1 MSNKYEEKIY
11 LYSGKTKG
19 IKFDWSNVSMPK
31 IKKVYKI
38 HHDEKLI
45 AYSLGCMRIFPLH
58 LDGIV
63 LTDKAL
69 YTHPCHKDNNI
80 NRLDYD
86 SLYLYDISFKDIYSN
101 VILKNSLNVF
111 IVFTE
116 SMLSQSITTAE
127 YYELL
132 TELRKISLNG
142 KSTYES
148 KLREKRKGSWF
159 SELAHLDE
167 QELNKEYRILVKK
180 YHPDI
185 NPDID
190 TSMIVSIN
198 NEHDEIL
205 KKIKL

>member
-1 MSNKYEEKIY
+1 MMNKYGEKIY
-11 LYSGKTKG
+11 SYFGKTKG
-19 IKFDWSNVSMPK
+19 IKFDWSNMAMPK
-31 IKKVYKI
+31 IKKAYKI
-38 HHDEKLI
+38 NKDEILI

-69 YTHPCHKDNNI
+69 YTHPCHKNNSI
-80 NRLDYD
+80 NRLAYD
-86 SLYLYDISFKDIYSN
+86 SLYLYEISFKDKYSN
-101 VILKNSLNVF
+101 IILKNSLNIFV
-111 IVFTE
+111 VFTE

-132 TELRKISLNG
+132 TELRKVSMKG
-142 KSTYES
+142 KNTYES
-148 KLREKRKGSWF
+148 KLREKKEGSWF
-159 SELAHLDE
+159 SALAHLDVR
-167 QELNKEYRILVKK
+167 ELNKEYRNLVKK

-205 KKIKL
+205 KKMKL

>member
-1 MSNKYEEKIY
+1 MSNEYEEKIY

-19 IKFDWSNVSMPK
+19 IIFDWSNVSMPK
-31 IKKVYKI
+31 IKKAYKI
-38 HHDEKLI
+38 NKDEVLI

-80 NRLDYD
+80 NRLAYD
-86 SLYLYDISFKDIYSN
+86 SLYLYEISFKDIYSN
-101 VILKNSLNVF
+101 IILKNSLNIFV
-111 IVFTE
+111 VFTE

-132 TELRKISLNG
+132 TELRKISMNG
-142 KSTYES
+142 KNTYES
-148 KLREKRKGSWF
+148 KLREKKEGSWF
-159 SELAHLDE
+159 SELAHLDIR
-167 QELNKEYRILVKK
+167 ELNKEYRVLVKK

>member
-1 MSNKYEEKIY
+1 MSNKYKEIIY
-11 LYSGKTKG
+11 SYFGKTKG
-19 IKFDWSNVSMPK
+19 IKFNWSNMSMPK
-31 IKKVYKI
+31 IRKAYKI
-38 HHDEKLI
+38 NKDEILI

-80 NRLDYD
+80 NRLAYD
-86 SLYLYDISFKDIYSN
+86 SLYLYEISFKDKYSN
-101 VILKNSLNVF
+101 IILKSSLNIFV
-111 IVFTE
+111 VFTE
-116 SMLSQSITTAE
+116 YMLSQSITTAE

-132 TELRKISLNG
+132 TELRKISMSG
-142 KSTYES
+142 KNTYES
-148 KLREKRKGSWF
+148 KFREKKKGSWF
-159 SELAHLDE
+159 SELAYLDIR
-167 QELNKEYRILVKK
+167 ELTKEYRVLVKK

-198 NEHDEIL
+198 HEHDEIL
-205 KKIKL
+205 KKMKI